1 MTIEFQAWPKTPR
14 LFRDIVITE
23 KIDGSNSAIIIQ
35 EIDPHEATNPDA
47 LAIVKI
53 DDDYYE
59 VGAQSR
65 KKLITPGKTT
75 DNYNFAQWV
84 QGNAEL
90 LVEQLGPG
98 RHFGEWWG
106 KGIQKR
112 YGDLDYRVF
121 SLFNVGRYGDTF
133 FRTEDLNGTPVNV
146 ESVPVLYEGP
156 FSEEVIH
163 LVAKELLKNGS
174 LAAPFAPNPEGLMI
188 YHTQSRKAY
197 KFTFDNNDK
206 GKWEY
211 NDVTEVE

>member
-23 KIDGSNSAIIIQ
+23 KIDGTNSAIIIQ
-35 EIDPHEATNPDA
+35 KSEGEAVDPS
-47 LAIVKI
+47 AIAAVKA
-53 DDDYYE
+53 DGQLYE
-59 VGAQSR
+59 VAAQSR
-65 KKLITPGKTT
+65 NRIITPGKTT
-75 DNYNFAQWV
+75 DNHNFAQWV
-84 QGNAEL
+84 EENAEL
-90 LVEQLGPG
+90 LVKRLGPG

-121 SLFNVGRYGDTF
+121 SLFNVGRYRYTF

-156 FSEEVIH
+156 FSEEAIH
-163 LVAKELLKNGS
+163 LAAKELLKNGS

-188 YHTQSRKAY
+188 YHTQSGKAY